1 MDRKEEKQNRAQE
14 HEPRSGHH
22 APARG
27 GPGQERKF
35 SNRAFGDGRM
45 EVTSSPHRGA
55 DLGHAVDELHSQ
67 HPIKHHDAGPHHG
80 KSYHDRHE
88 TLGGLHPKSR
98 HGR

>member
-1 MDRKEEKQNRAQE
+1 MGKESEQNRAQE
-14 HEPRSGHH
+14 KEPKSGHH

-45 EVTSSPHRGA
+45 EVTSDPHKGK
-55 DLGHAVDELHSQ
+55 DLGGAVDELHSQ
-67 HPIKHHDAGPHHG
+67 HPYKHSDLGPHHG
-80 KSYHDRHE
+80 KSHHDRHE
-88 TLGGLHPKSR
+88 TLAGLHPKSR